1 MNKKLV
7 NRVVCHA
14 DQNLKTATD
23 LVAKLDDLDLV
34 SLTATLKSSI
44 ANIEDARRQGVQMDD
59 TLELEGTLM
68 SLGYI
73 LIMAKVGLEQA
84 ALAGLREMEG
94 GTE

>member
-1 MNKKLV
+1 MNQKLV

-23 LVAKLDDLDLV
+23 LVATLDALDLV

>member
-1 MNKKLV
+1 MNQKLV
-7 NRVVCHA
+7 NRVVSNA

-23 LVAKLDDLDLV
+23 LVAQLNDLDLV

-44 ANIEDARRQGVQMDD
+44 ANIEDARRQGVKMDD
-59 TLELEGTLM
+59 TLELEGTLK

-94 GTE
+94 DTE